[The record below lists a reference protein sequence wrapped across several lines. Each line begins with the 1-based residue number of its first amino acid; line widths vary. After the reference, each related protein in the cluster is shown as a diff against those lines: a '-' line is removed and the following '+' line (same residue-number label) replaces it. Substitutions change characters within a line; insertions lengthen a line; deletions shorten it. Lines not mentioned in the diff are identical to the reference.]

1 MGKLIMKIWNL
12 LTGYEKRRAT
22 LLLILILVMALLD
35 TLGVASILPFIAVL
49 SNPDLINTNVYL
61 NSLFKASNIFGVTN
75 IQEFL
80 FTLGI
85 FVFLFLVFSLAFKAL
100 TIYAQERF
108 VKMRE
113 YSLGLRLVEGY
124 LKQPYSWF
132 LSRHSADLG
141 KNILSEVG
149 EVTVKAIS
157 PLINLIANFL
167 ISFLILSLL
176 IIANP
181 LLALIVGCTLG
192 LSYGLIY
199 FLLRHY
205 LNEIGKNRFNSNHL
219 RYTKI
224 NEAFSAA
231 KEVKILGLEDNYIN
245 LFSNPAKAYA
255 ESNTTLSIIE
265 KLPRY
270 ALEAIA
276 FGGIILVILYLMS
289 LTGEFNKTLPIVSLY
304 AFAGYRL
311 MPALQQMYQSLSV
324 IRFSGPIVNSLNNDL
339 NNIKTYNSKKD
350 DGILN
355 LNKSIDLK
363 NIEYNYPNSSLS
375 ALKGINI
382 NIPSKSTIGL
392 VGKTGSGKTTTADI
406 ILGLLEPQKGSL
418 EVDGEII
425 KDHNIRLWQK
435 SIGYVPQNIFLSD
448 SSVAENV
455 AFGVEAKNINQ
466 DALERACKIANINE
480 FILKELPDQY
490 QTTIGERGVR
500 LSGGQRQRIG
510 IARALYR
517 NPQILVLDEATS
529 SLDNQ
534 TEQAVIDAINN
545 LNKNVTIIMI
555 AHRLTTVKK
564 CDKIYLFEKGKI
576 IDVGDFDYLKK
587 NYNFFKT

>member
-1 MGKLIMKIWNL
+1 MGKFIMKIWNL

-466 DALERACKIANINE
+466 DALERACKIANIHE

>member
-1 MGKLIMKIWNL
+1 MKIWNL

-466 DALERACKIANINE
+466 DALERACKIANIHE